1 MKISYDKEVD
11 VAYLKISDNKIDRDI
26 SINDYCII
34 NLDAKNDIV
43 GIEFLFASKRLK
55 DFELWY
61 DLFSTANY
69 LNVPKSMIKTWIE
82 QKKLPAYKFDRE
94 YHLKKTDLDKFVE
107 AHKIKDDDSY

>member
-1 MKISYDKEVD
+1 MKITYDKEVD
-11 VAYLKISDNKIDRDI
+11 VAYIKISDNKIARDI

-34 NLDAKNDIV
+34 NLDIENNIV

-61 DLFSTANY
+61 DLFGTANY

-82 QKKLPAYKFDRE
+82 QKKLPAYKFDQE
-94 YHLKKTDLDKFVE
+94 YRLKKTDLDKFVE
-107 AHKIKDDDSY
+107 AHKIKEKD

>member
-11 VAYLKISDNKIDRDI
+11 VAYIKISDNPIVRDM
-26 SINDYCII
+26 SINDYFII
-34 NLDAKNDIV
+34 NLDADNNPV

-69 LNVPKSMIKTWIE
+69 LNVPEPIVKSWIK

-107 AHKIKDDDSY
+107 AHKIKDDCKS